1 MNKQEWLLIQIAQ
14 FPELS
19 ARELASK
26 LNDKQLIN
34 NPTPIGDVPD
44 TPTIVELSN
53 VFGTDFATR
62 AKVQRDPIWKFILDD
77 IAANRTEYFFSNLQ
91 NLLGNGSQDGIN
103 GIISQAHFDDI
114 LVLINRTKPDP
125 NYQAQVWL
133 SPAELVGYGII
144 LVNEVEELMNV

>member
-1 MNKQEWLLIQIAQ
+1 MTKQEWLLNQIAQ

-19 ARELASK
+19 SRELVSK
-26 LNDKQLIN
+26 LNDKVLVN
-34 NPTPIGDVPD
+34 NPFPIGDVPD

-125 NYQAQVWL
+125 NYQAQLWL
-133 SPAELVGYGII
+133 SPAELAGFDIV
-144 LVNEVEELMNV
+144 LVSEVEELMNV